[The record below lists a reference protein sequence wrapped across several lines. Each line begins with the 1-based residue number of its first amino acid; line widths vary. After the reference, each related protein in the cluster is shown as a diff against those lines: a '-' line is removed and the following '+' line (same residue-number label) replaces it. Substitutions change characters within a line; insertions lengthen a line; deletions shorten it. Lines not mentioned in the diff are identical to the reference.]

1 MDDNRDD
8 GHTELPI
15 NPQLI
20 KAFKNLC
27 DHALSWEEYAT
38 FLTDMEKKGHKHDD
52 VAWDFTY

>member
-1 MDDNRDD
+1 VDDNRDD

-27 DHALSWEEYAT
+27 DHALS
-38 FLTDMEKKGHKHDD
+38 
-52 VAWDFTY
+52 